1 MFDGHWKDFIQ
12 LDPFRSLAL
21 LGARVPVLLEEAT
34 KVLQQPIDFHRM
46 HSVSSEL
53 SDLDQD
59 LICWHSRRPSGWFF
73 PKPTD
78 DLSQDIPHGA
88 FQYEDGTF
96 RLTLNLVTWCTYRIH
111 VLKALLCLQ
120 QYIDDDRSTYKHI
133 ADTLCRMAD
142 EIAAISRIFF
152 NIAETCRTHSP
163 TNDILHRVG
172 CWMFIRPLSV
182 ALSVKM
188 ATFETRQ
195 WILDKLISLGDD
207 EEHEDAAALARYY
220 TTTPTP

>member
-21 LGARVPVLLEEAT
+21 LGARVSVLLEDAT
-34 KVLQQPIDFHRM
+34 IVQQQPINFDRIYGAI
-46 HSVSSEL
+46 SEL
-53 SDLDQD
+53 LALDQD
-59 LICWHSRRPSGWFF
+59 LICWHARRPSGWFF

-96 RLTLNLVTWCTYRIH
+96 RLTLNLVTWCTYRIY
-111 VLKALLCLQ
+111 VLNSLLCLQ
-120 QYIDDDRSTYKHI
+120 QYTLNDESTYDGI
-133 ADTLCRMAD
+133 VDTLSRLAD
-142 EIAAISRIFF
+142 EIAAISRTFF
-152 NIAETCRTHSP
+152 EIAETCRTHSP

-182 ALSVKM
+182 ALSVKEVRV
-188 ATFETRQ
+188 ETRQ
-195 WILDKLISLGDD
+195 WILDKLISLGED
-207 EEHEDAAALARYY
+207 EEHEDAATLAKYY
-220 TTTPTP
+220 TTTPAP